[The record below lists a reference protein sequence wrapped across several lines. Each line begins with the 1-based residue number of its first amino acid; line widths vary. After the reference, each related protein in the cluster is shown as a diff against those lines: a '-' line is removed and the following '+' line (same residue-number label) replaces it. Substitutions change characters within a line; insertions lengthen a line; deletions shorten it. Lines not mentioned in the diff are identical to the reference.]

1 MLPLK
6 SDVELAPFSE
16 ILLLGHGGLACFLDV
31 KAFLRAAGQK
41 GLPKLEPRR
50 PEPAV
55 VEDAAAL
62 HSKRCPEC
70 GAELEHE
77 GGCASCRSCG
87 YSKCN

>member
-1 MLPLK
+1 MTENELKTLLKTVTPPNKAARAAAHAHWAALAKPL
-6 SDVELAPFSE
+6 
-16 ILLLGHGGLACFLDV
+16 GGLG
-31 KAFLRAAGQK
+31 R
-41 GLPKLEPRR
+41 LETM
-50 PEPAV
+50 